1 MTRTVLAV
9 VGAIL
14 ALYVVFGLVLPAL
27 FGLLKF
33 VLVLAVVAFVVVAA
47 VTVAGRFSKK

>member
-1 MTRTVLAV
+1 MSRIVLAV
-9 VGAIL
+9 LGALL

-33 VLVLAVVAFVVVAA
+33 VIVLAVVAFVVVAL
-47 VTVAGRFSKK
+47 VTVVSKSKR

>member
-1 MTRTVLAV
+1 MVRTVLGV

-33 VLVLAVVAFVVVAA
+33 VFVLGIVALIVVAA
-47 VTVAGRFSKK
+47 ITIVSKSSK